1 MDQQLKRDIKRYI
14 KEINQNII
22 CDFRT
27 RKKFISDIKNSVYDF
42 AESENAVTMDDICKH
57 FGTPQQIAKE
67 FLLNADVKQIKRRMN
82 VTKIVLIGIIAALVM
97 WAAGLVYAIIDAN
110 VIHSGDVIE
119 EIGDVDD
126 DLILKAL
133 EENI

>member
-1 MDQQLKRDIKRYI
+1 MDKELKKAIHKYI

-27 RKKFISDIKNSVYDF
+27 RKKFISDIKNSIYDF
-42 AESENAVTMDDICKH
+42 AESENAVTMDDIYKH
-57 FGTPQQIAKE
+57 FGKPQEIAKE
-67 FLLNADVKQIKRRMN
+67 FLLNADVKKIKKRMN

-110 VIHSGDVIE
+110 VIHSGYVVE
-119 EIGDVDD
+119 EIGDVDM
-126 DLILKAL
+126 
-133 EENI
+133 EELV